1 MVIRTIGLVVVV
13 VCGLAALFFK
23 KLAPVILKRDITDDD
38 ALKFKLLMLLLV
50 CIGALAVILP
60 DYI

>member
-1 MVIRTIGLVVVV
+1 MIIRIIGLVVVV

-23 KLAPVILKRDITDDD
+23 KLAGVILKRDITDDE
-38 ALKFKLLMLLLV
+38 ALKFKMLMLLISSV
-50 CIGALAVILP
+50 GALAVILP